1 MSEPFKGTINVDI
14 RDSVPDWTPFESPK
28 APDGA
33 ANVVYIVLDDVGF
46 SAMSSY
52 GGPIETPNID
62 RLAADGIRYTQWHT
76 TALCSPTRSCLLTGR
91 NHTRNSMAC
100 ITEAAVGFPNA
111 SGTIPPENGMLSEI
125 LSERGWNT
133 YITGKWHLC
142 PTVEMNLAS
151 TRRNWPS
158 GRGFERFY
166 GFLGAETNQ
175 WYPDLV
181 LRQPPGGPAE
191 VAG

>member
-1 MSEPFKGTINVDI
+1 MSKPFKGTINVDI
-14 RDSVPDWTPFESPK
+14 RDSVPDWEPFEPPK

-33 ANVVYIVLDDVGF
+33 PSVVYIVLDDVGF
-46 SAMSSY
+46 SAMSCY

-62 RLAADGIRYTQWHT
+62 RIADDGIRYTQWHT

-125 LSERGWNT
+125 LGEQGWNT
-133 YITGKWHLC
+133 YMVGKWHLC

-151 TRRNWPS
+151 TRRNWPT

-175 WYPDLV
+175 WYPDLLYDYHPV
-181 LRQPPGGPAE
+181 DQPM
-191 VAG
+191 